1 MRTFSKVIGAS
12 AGMVVCLFL
21 IAAGILYWS
30 AEKEMAPP
38 MGLADVD
45 STQVAQQSAPE
56 PELLTKI
63 SRLETPKNENPTD
76 LPTLVRPVVDAGAPT
91 MTAATSTLLG
101 EKEEPPPSMT
111 NEEFL
116 AREVHYI
123 EKIQKDAEAV
133 LARASEERAKTEA
146 LEAELE
152 ALLIQ

>member
-30 AEKEMAPP
+30 AEKGMAPP

-45 STQVAQQSAPE
+45 STQVVQQSASE
-56 PELLTKI
+56 PEELTKI
-63 SRLETPKNENPTD
+63 GRPSTAKNENLTERPA
-76 LPTLVRPVVDAGAPT
+76 LVRPVADDGVPA
-91 MTAATSTLLG
+91 MTAVTSTSLE
-101 EKEEPPPSMT
+101 EKEESSPSMT

-133 LARASEERAKTEA
+133 LTRAGEERAKTAA